1 MERSKTMST
10 YKYVNG
16 ALEPIEPPE
25 FTPELKWGPV
35 GDPSARNGEDYA
47 WYCGLP
53 AEAFSAGLAEGF
65 SISVYR
71 ATTDRAPYPFM
82 AFVDLSDEGP
92 DEIHFPELRDLIAYA
107 REHAQLLQLTVLA
120 GLADRID
127 EAMIPGA
134 PANRL
139 GRRENF
145 DLPFRPPAVAPAF
158 TQWSCTASWQPA
170 VVDDGVSG
178 KWTRGGPSLKS
189 LACNF

>member
-1 MERSKTMST
+1 MDQSGGLFPTVKVQRNERSKTMST

-53 AEAFSAGLAEGF
+53 AEAFSAGFAEGF

-71 ATTDRAPYPFM
+71 ATTDRAPNPYM
-82 AFVDLSDEGP
+82 AFVDLSDDCP
-92 DEIHFPELRDLIAYA
+92 DEIHFPELRDVIAYA

-127 EAMIPGA
+127 EAMKWLFDADRGLFRDHVRESYYRDRKAAEARRARRAA
-134 PANRL
+134 PAANA
-139 GRRENF
+139 GKV
-145 DLPFRPPAVAPAF
+145 PAA
-158 TQWSCTASWQPA
+158 
-170 VVDDGVSG
+170 
-178 KWTRGGPSLKS
+178 
-189 LACNF
+189 

>member
-1 MERSKTMST
+1 MST

-71 ATTDRAPYPFM
+71 ATTDRAPNPYM

-92 DEIHFPELRDLIAYA
+92 DEIHFPELRDVIAYA

-120 GLADRID
+120 GLAGGAGLPDLHDR
-127 EAMIPGA
+127 EAGA
-134 PANRL
+134 AQT
-139 GRRENF
+139 RRE
-145 DLPFRPPAVAPAF
+145 PFGGGADIVVVVRVGGDRGDGQPLFQRLKESLGVVLDVVADF
-158 TQWSCTASWQPA
+158 HE
-170 VVDDGVSG
+170 
-178 KWTRGGPSLKS
+178 R
-189 LACNF
+189 

>member
-1 MERSKTMST
+1 MST

-35 GDPSARNGEDYA
+35 GDPSGRGGEDYA

-71 ATTDRAPYPFM
+71 AATDRAPYPYM
-82 AFVDLSDEGP
+82 AFVDLSDDGP
-92 DEIHFPELRDLIAYA
+92 DEIHFPELRDVIAYA

-120 GLADRID
+120 GNADRVD
-127 EAMIPGA
+127 EVMKWLFDADRGLFRDHVRESYSRERKAAEARRAKRTA
-134 PANRL
+134 PTGNA
-139 GRRENF
+139 GKV
-145 DLPFRPPAVAPAF
+145 PAA
-158 TQWSCTASWQPA
+158 
-170 VVDDGVSG
+170 
-178 KWTRGGPSLKS
+178 
-189 LACNF
+189 